1 MRRNNRVFRGGQ
13 VARPKRRDQPAADA
27 EGEYSFPGVVRALS
41 GAALG
46 VAGDVYKSQVDFL
59 CLLQCVS
66 GNKIIPGP
74 PALQAFSAGANFFAP
89 RAPRTL

>member
-46 VAGDVYKSQVDFL
+46 VAGHNRAAVEEKS
-59 CLLQCVS
+59 C
-66 GNKIIPGP
+66 
-74 PALQAFSAGANFFAP
+74 ARRAFGA
-89 RAPRTL
+89 